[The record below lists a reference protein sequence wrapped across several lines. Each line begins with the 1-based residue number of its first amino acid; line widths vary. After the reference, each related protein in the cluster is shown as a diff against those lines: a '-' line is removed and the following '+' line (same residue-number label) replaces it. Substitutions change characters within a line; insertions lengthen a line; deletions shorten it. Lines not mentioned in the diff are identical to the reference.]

1 MINIKKVLLQS
12 ANTPE
17 TDAAVL
23 LSAGV
28 DSSSVLFALLEAGKR
43 VTAYS
48 FCLDDRTST
57 DIKYAQITAK
67 EFGVPFVQIPLPTS
81 IDVLMEDLVD
91 LVRFGARKKTDFEC
105 GWPMLYAYK
114 AIRERE
120 IFSGMGADGHFC
132 ISKKGMM
139 HFKDRIDEFRD
150 TLFSNPSYGQEHI
163 HRKLS
168 MVYKKRWVA
177 PFMTQKMID
186 EIKGSTWDEVN
197 RPHQKQPIL
206 DAFPEQFKRIRVFK
220 HTNFQKGDSGI
231 SEHFE
236 KLLTTDLNVGRHKSV
251 VGIYN
256 YLVKNLAKEKDELLD
271 I

>member
-1 MINIKKVLLQS
+1 
-12 ANTPE
+12 
-17 TDAAVL
+17 
-23 LSAGV
+23 
-28 DSSSVLFALLEAGKR
+28 
-43 VTAYS
+43 
-48 FCLDDRTST
+48 
-57 DIKYAQITAK
+57 
-67 EFGVPFVQIPLPTS
+67 
-81 IDVLMEDLVD
+81 VD
-91 LVRFGARKKTDFEC
+91 LVRFGAKKKTDFEC

-114 AIRERE
+114 AITERE

-139 HFKDRIDEFRD
+139 HYKNRIDEFRS

-163 HRKLS
+163 HRNLS
-168 MVYKKRWVA
+168 RVYKKCWVA
-177 PFMTQKMID
+177 PYMTQEMID
-186 EIKGSTWDEVN
+186 ELEGTTWDEVN

-206 DAFPEQFKRIRVFK
+206 DAFPEQFKRIKIFK

-236 KLLTTDLNVGRHKSV
+236 KLLHTDLNVGKHKSV

-256 YLVKNLAKEKDELLD
+256 YLVKNLSKENDELLD

>member
-1 MINIKKVLLQS
+1 MIDIKKVLLQS
-12 ANTPE
+12 AGTPE
-17 TDAAVL
+17 NDAAVL

-57 DIKYAQITAK
+57 DVKYAQITAK
-67 EFGVPFVQIPLPTS
+67 EFGVPFV
-81 IDVLMEDLVD
+81 
-91 LVRFGARKKTDFEC
+91 
-105 GWPMLYAYK
+105 
-114 AIRERE
+114 
-120 IFSGMGADGHFC
+120 
-132 ISKKGMM
+132 
-139 HFKDRIDEFRD
+139 
-150 TLFSNPSYGQEHI
+150 HI
-163 HRKLS
+163 HRNLS
-168 MVYKKRWVA
+168 RVYKKCWVA
-177 PFMTQKMID
+177 PYMTQEMID
-186 EIKGSTWDEVN
+186 ELKGTTWDEVN

-206 DAFPEQFKRIRVFK
+206 DAFPEQFKRIKIFK

-236 KLLTTDLNVGRHKSV
+236 KLLHTDLNVGKHKSV

-256 YLVKNLAKEKDELLD
+256 YLVKNLSKENDELLD